1 VTQVNCLVTIK
12 IDEYEVMYSSNKFPP
27 RIWLK
32 STGKYIGQLIFQP
45 NEATLPADAVAGGQY
60 NLRYHLGDFQNCID
74 MLRNEKPMYLLWTG
88 PTGENGIKTMAEA
101 VGENDKT

>member
-1 VTQVNCLVTIK
+1 VVIVLVTIK

-32 STGKYIGQLIFQP
+32 SAGKFIGQLIFQA
-45 NEATLPADAVAGGQY
+45 NGIAALNSDALVGTQY
-60 NLRYHLGDFQNCID
+60 NLYYHLDDFQNCID
-74 MLRNEKPMYLLWTG
+74 LLRNEKPMYLLWNG
-88 PTGENGIKTMAEA
+88 PTSENGIKTSAEI